1 MCGGRPCSR
10 WCELITEQDMH
21 YCPEHWP
28 YRPGSQCVAASD
40 DAITIDPER
49 MSDNARD
56 PECLTVVSPGLRTV
70 RPGTSSLHVS
80 DDAMSIAIEPR
91 ACVCA
96 PSGQARD
103 PSRVLMLYGD
113 DESEPKYANE
123 CPSEAPDDSSWRE
136 ISDNE
141 DDNSISAI
149 SPSPRVSP
157 LPHRS
162 AVAPVLARA
171 ETTTHEVVYDWTRGR
186 FANWICGSGRPE

>member
-1 MCGGRPCSR
+1 M
-10 WCELITEQDMH
+10 
-21 YCPEHWP
+21 
-28 YRPGSQCVAASD
+28 
-40 DAITIDPER
+40 R

-80 DDAMSIAIEPR
+80 DDAMPIAIEPR

-103 PSRVLMLYGD
+103 PSRVLMLCENE
-113 DESEPKYANE
+113 ESDQSNADT
-123 CPSEAPDDSSWRE
+123 SDDSSWRE
-136 ISDNE
+136 ICDVPECLSDDE

-149 SPSPRVSP
+149 SSPPRVSP

-171 ETTTHEVVYDWTRGR
+171 EITTHEVVYDWTRGR